1 MVYYF
6 HNKINLDVRQRGVA
20 LGETLF
26 HSRHYVALPSV
37 MISRIILL
45 SKTFA
50 YFLGMGL
57 FVCTNTFQGVGKME
71 SVLLEYGWVLL
82 VLIVLE
88 GLLAAD
94 NAVVMAVMVKHLPR
108 EQQKKALFY
117 GLMGAFIFRFA
128 ALFLITIL
136 VNIWQVQA
144 LGAAY
149 LLFISIK
156 HLWDQ
161 RKHTEELADTH
172 RPETKGSSFWV
183 TVLKVELAD
192 IAFAIDSMLAAVA
205 IAVTL
210 PEVGD
215 IEIGGINGGQFAVMF
230 FGGVVGLII
239 MRFAAHKFVQLL
251 AKYPSLETAAFLIVG
266 WVGVKLLVLTLAH
279 EDVAILDEHFPHS
292 TEWKLIFWI
301 VLLLIAVGGYVL
313 GVVKN
318 KKIPGTKI

>member
-1 MVYYF
+1 
-6 HNKINLDVRQRGVA
+6 
-20 LGETLF
+20 
-26 HSRHYVALPSV
+26 
-37 MISRIILL
+37 
-45 SKTFA
+45 
-50 YFLGMGL
+50 
-57 FVCTNTFQGVGKME
+57 ME
-71 SVLLEYGWVLL
+71 AIFLEYAWVLL
-82 VLIVLE
+82 VLIILE

-117 GLMGAFIFRFA
+117 GLLGAFIFRFA
-128 ALFLITIL
+128 ALFLITFL

-156 HLWDQ
+156 HIWDQ
-161 RKHTEELADTH
+161 RKHKEELADTH
-172 RPETKGSSFWV
+172 KVETKGSGFWM

-210 PEVGD
+210 PELGD
-215 IEIGGINGGQFAVMF
+215 FDIGGINGGQFAVMF

-266 WVGVKLLVLTLAH
+266 WVGVKLLVLTLSH
-279 EDVAILDEHFPHS
+279 PGVGILDEHFPHS
-292 TEWKLIFWI
+292 TIWKAIFWV
-301 VLLLIAVGGYVL
+301 VLVIIAAGGYFI
-313 GVVKN
+313 GVVRQ
-318 KKIPGTKI
+318 KKIEGTKM